1 MPASTATVGG
11 PHPQRSQPLEQ
22 LVLIAEFCSRGGGL
36 QRWHADKD
44 AFLVAQ
50 RQALAAFDDTTL
62 ARALQASGNN
72 YRRREETKRRRP
84 YSTER

>member
-1 MPASTATVGG
+1 MPASRAIVGG
-11 PHPQRSQPLEQ
+11 AHPQRSQPLEH
-22 LVLIAEFCSRGGGL
+22 LVLVAEFCSRGGWL

-50 RQALAAFDDTTL
+50 RQALAAFDDAAL

-72 YRRREETKRRRP
+72 YRGREETKSRRP
-84 YSTER
+84 YSTES